1 MHLKSIGQSHTP
13 TWKAHPAGI
22 MTSDARFQLFPPP
35 APKTNTAVDPK
46 PFRKAISKPAAQ
58 FESFPLQTLI
68 KSQDAEAVVLQI
80 IEEPC
85 EIQPLPQARI
95 APAKDLSQEVDRGQ
109 VADNDAP
116 AVVTSSVRSSLP
128 PPPPPPPVSSCSV
141 LPTLVESHS
150 TPSQSQPN
158 SPIVPMRSMFP
169 TYNPN
174 LPLSQQQY
182 YPQRQTSLR
191 GQAASREEYSPRL
204 ASPSQLDEV
213 LGGAKTA
220 PSSVLDFPMDDLAI
234 KATQFSSN
242 QELDRL
248 WKATNGQEPDAAL
261 QAFDLQMSR
270 WAFLFEEAGI
280 GRLTFLQH

>member
-1 MHLKSIGQSHTP
+1 
-13 TWKAHPAGI
+13 

-68 KSQDAEAVVLQI
+68 KSQDAEAVVLQV
-80 IEEPC
+80 IEEPR

-95 APAKDLSQEVDRGQ
+95 APAKNLSHEVDRGQ
-109 VADNDAP
+109 VVVNDA
-116 AVVTSSVRSSLP
+116 AAIVTSSVRSSVPP
-128 PPPPPPPVSSCSV
+128 PPPPPPPVSSYSV

-150 TPSQSQPN
+150 SPSQSEPN

-191 GQAASREEYSPRL
+191 GQVASREEYSPRL

-248 WKATNGQEPDAAL
+248 WEATNGQEPDAAL

-270 WAFLFEEAGI
+270 WAFLLR
-280 GRLTFLQH
+280 RLE